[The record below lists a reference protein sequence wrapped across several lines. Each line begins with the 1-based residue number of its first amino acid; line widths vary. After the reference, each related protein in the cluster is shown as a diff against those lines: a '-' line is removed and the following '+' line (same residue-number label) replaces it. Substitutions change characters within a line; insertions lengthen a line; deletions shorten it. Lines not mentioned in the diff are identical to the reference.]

1 MPEQQVSNA
10 ACNAIM
16 ASGKDAAGLYRIRL
30 EDVNPSTVEKFLH
43 FILDFIYTGEFTSTL
58 ANQELLKLA
67 EYYQLTTLISR

>member
-1 MPEQQVSNA
+1 
-10 ACNAIM
+10 
-16 ASGKDAAGLYRIRL
+16 L
-30 EDVNPSTVEKFLH
+30 EDVKPSTVEQFLH